1 MVGNF
6 VDVWQGRLPSD
17 PETTACLLTMLSEPE
32 RQKAESFRIPVMR
45 DRYIAVRALLRQ
57 TLAGYLQ
64 IPANSLVFKTGAH
77 GKPYLA
83 CGSLHFNLSHTADRL
98 MIAVADF
105 ADIGID
111 IEIIK
116 PRSSL
121 DSLAARCFSSRELH
135 AWQQFQPEQ
144 RPAAFYRLWTKKE
157 AFVKAVGRG
166 IALGLEQCEVDLQPG
181 GQLQAIPAECG
192 VAADWLVTE
201 LSIDSLVCAALVTRH
216 CKFSLRSLGFDRK

>member
-1 MVGNF
+1 MAGKF
-6 VDVWQGRLPSD
+6 VDVWQGDLQPAA
-17 PETTACLLTMLSEPE
+17 ETSVNLLDILSQAE
-32 RQKAESFRIPVMR
+32 RQKAETFRIPVMR
-45 DRYIAVRALLRQ
+45 ERYIGVRALLRQ

-64 IPANSLVFKTGAH
+64 TQPNNLAFKTSAH

-83 CGSLHFNLSHTADRL
+83 CGSLHFNISHTADRL

-111 IEIIK
+111 IEAIK

-135 AWQQFQPEQ
+135 DWQQLPLEH
-144 RPAAFYRLWTKKE
+144 RSAAFYTLWTKKE

-166 IALGLEQCEVDLQPG
+166 IALGLEQCEVQLQAG
-181 GQLQAIPAECG
+181 GQLNAIPTEFG
-192 VAADWLVTE
+192 VASDWRVTE
-201 LSIDSLVCAALVTRH
+201 LGAAEQYAAALVTPSYHFKLRQL
-216 CKFSLRSLGFDRK
+216 SLE